1 LPKMPYFAKP
11 FQKPMF
17 MGMNEKLFKEF
28 PPVSTSEWEEK
39 INNDLKGAPYEKLI
53 WKTLNGFSVRPYYRE
68 EDLKTLPHFNADS
81 GESGVFRAG
90 KIAGNDWEI
99 RQDIKVKNFKEANK
113 TALDALNKGA
123 TSLGFIISDEIKLT
137 QTGFSELL
145 KDIIIECI
153 NINFIVETQFKLLA
167 ELLIQECKIRKIES
181 SKINGSIN
189 ADPLSLLISKADLSH
204 SPEELLDK
212 FTGYVSEMSDVFPSL
227 KSIGINTNVLHN
239 AGASIVQELGIGL
252 SMVSDY
258 MEKLTE
264 NGMKEDTAAKAFLM
278 NVAVGSQYF
287 PEIAKNRAVRILF
300 RLLMESWNVKDEVSK
315 QIFIHSSTSE
325 WNQTVYD
332 PYVNMLRGTTEGMSA
347 VLGGAD
353 SLSVTPFDKAFRET
367 TAFSERI
374 ARNTQ
379 IILKEEAYLD
389 KVADPSAGSYYIES
403 LTGSIVE
410 NAWKLFLEIEEVGGY
425 LKSVK
430 SGMIQN
436 MVRDMA
442 TQRDLNIAIRKE
454 ILLGTNQYP
463 NAQEKLHEDYNIK
476 KATDTLAGNRGIS
489 LLKKYRGAE
498 AFEELRIKTEMS
510 GLEPKV
516 FLLNYGNPTWAKAR
530 AGFASAFFACAG
542 YQIIDNQVFDS
553 PDEGIKAANNAKA
566 NIVVLCSSDDE
577 YASSAANAFKQIDSK
592 PIFVIAGYP
601 KDAMEDLKKEG
612 IEHFIH
618 VKSKLLEELQN
629 FNKLMG
635 IN

>member
-1 LPKMPYFAKP
+1 MPYFAKP
-11 FQKPMF
+11 FQKPMI

-53 WKTLNGFSVRPYYRE
+53 WKTLNGFNVKPYYRE
-68 EDLKTLPHFNADS
+68 EDLNTLAHFDAAT
-81 GESGVFRAG
+81 GEPGIFRAG
-90 KIAGNDWEI
+90 RTDGNDWEI
-99 RQDIKVKNFKEANK
+99 RQDIKVDNFSEANK
-113 TALDALNKGA
+113 KALDALNKGA
-123 TSLGFIISDEIKLT
+123 TSLGFIISNELKLT
-137 QTGFSELL
+137 KSGFTELL

-153 NINFIVETQFKLLA
+153 DINFIVENQYALLA
-167 ELLIQECKIRKIES
+167 ELLLDECKTRNIKS
-181 SKINGSIN
+181 SKIMGSVN
-189 ADPLSLLISKADLSH
+189 ADPLSIMVSKADLPH
-204 SPEELLDK
+204 SPEELLVR
-212 FTGYVSEMSDVFPSL
+212 FTKYVSDTSGNFPSL
-227 KSIGINTNVLHN
+227 RTIGINTFIFHN

-258 MEKLTE
+258 MDKLTE
-264 NGMKEDTAAKAFLM
+264 SGMDANLAAKAFQL
-278 NVAVGSQYF
+278 NLAVGSQYF
-287 PEIAKNRAVRILF
+287 PEIAKNRAARILF
-300 RLLMESWNVKDEVSK
+300 AQLMESWSVKDDKNK
-315 QIFIHSSTSE
+315 QIFIHSCTSE

-379 IILKEEAYLD
+379 IILKEEAHLD

-403 LTGSIVE
+403 LTGSIAE
-410 NAWKLFLEIEEVGGY
+410 NAWRLFLEIEEAGGY
-425 LKSVK
+425 LKSIK
-430 SGMIQN
+430 SGMIQE
-436 MVRDMA
+436 MVRDIA
-442 TQRDLNIAIRKE
+442 SQRDMNISIRKE

-476 KATDTLAGNRGIS
+476 KSANQSTENRDIS

-498 AFEELRIKTEMS
+498 PFEELRIKTEKS

-542 YQIIDNQVFDS
+542 YQIIDNQVFGS
-553 PDEGIKAANNAKA
+553 LDEGIKAAKKAKA
-566 NIVVLCSSDDE
+566 KIVVLCSSDEE
-577 YASSAANAFKQIDSK
+577 YASSATLAFKQINKKS
-592 PIFVIAGYP
+592 IFVLAGYP
-601 KDAMEDLKKEG
+601 KDAIEDMKKEG